1 MAELKGETVEAN
13 TSPEFKKIKDCA
25 LHDYAGLN
33 GAGTTKMLFSTSRL
47 SGEQAFESA
56 DSDSKNGSTLAF
68 ESNSKCHEADMQSSS
83 VGVASARP
91 TSVKSEIST
100 ETHLTHGNGSFE
112 MDTRKMQRS
121 HLIAAE
127 DGLNTMIHDSQQTTE
142 SSCSNSLPVVAP
154 VSFSN
159 HSYQETSKEAYLFR
173 NCGSPMDSSNSRA
186 FDRSPE
192 EPVTASSE
200 SGVSAQI
207 ASKAIRNANAR
218 SSMKILSLDGNH
230 SLSLINK
237 GDRDIS
243 HNWNHEAATPE
254 DVEVLKKSDDVKCIS
269 RNTSCTEEQNP
280 SPAGKIS
287 VCSDNSDNF
296 YCTSRSVKDI
306 RLSGVHDSLPTSHSR
321 EKMMKHEISGEGG
334 VVLGMKGKSLGMGS
348 EVMGIYKDEFWVN
361 ESSGS
366 SMKKRSKKSVKDQDK
381 VIAGFDL
388 NEDINADGPDDC
400 VQPVFASLSSHSV
413 IHVVAKA
420 GIPSGQPMI
429 PLKFEGGL
437 GWKGTAETS
446 AFRPT
451 SLSKNSD
458 GKKCSTNH
466 MPKDPEGFTGI
477 DLNVAFL
484 EDIAANRAPMEHE
497 GLSSPSTVQD
507 SHSEVDRKQAKSPWI
522 DLNCLYD
529 AADESTQPSIPL
541 KSENLPLVDL
551 NLDTSASLAD
561 RSNNA
566 HWLRQGCQF
575 LGNKASDFSNPGT
588 RDFSFP
594 GNVYFADFSTM
605 QRMAKNH
612 TLMASPHILQP
623 MQRVVSHTLPPHG
636 YSPSPNSPFHFGS
649 KDPLPSSVPYTRFY
663 REHGIF
669 PEAFNHGSVHSS
681 YNTPHLAQFLHEQ
694 SSSNVTSFVP
704 KLEVKTEDLLS
715 ASGSKIDGPR
725 QFPFLSSNSPMGEH
739 MRQEAWYAT
748 PLKRK
753 EPEGGYKQVM

>member
-1 MAELKGETVEAN
+1 MAELK
-13 TSPEFKKIKDCA
+13 
-25 LHDYAGLN
+25 
-33 GAGTTKMLFSTSRL
+33 GTTKMLFSSSRL
-47 SGEQAFESA
+47 SEEQALESV
-56 DSDSKNGSTLAF
+56 DSDSKHGSTLAF

-83 VGVASARP
+83 VGVPSTRP
-91 TSVKSEIST
+91 SSVKSEIST
-100 ETHLTHGNGSFE
+100 ETHLTPGNGSFE
-112 MDTRKMQRS
+112 MDMRKTQSS

-127 DGLNTMIHDSQQTTE
+127 DGLNAMMHDSQHTTE

-173 NCGSPMDSSNSRA
+173 NCGSPMNSSNSRA

-218 SSMKILSLDGNH
+218 NSMKILSLDGTN

-237 GDRDIS
+237 RDRENS
-243 HNWNHEAATPE
+243 RTWNHEAATLE
-254 DVEVLKKSDDVKCIS
+254 DVEVLKKTDVKCVS
-269 RNTSCTEEQNP
+269 RNTSCTEEQKP
-280 SPAGKIS
+280 GPAGKFS

-306 RLSGVHDSLPTSHSR
+306 RLHENLPISHSR
-321 EKMMKHEISGEGG
+321 EKMMKHGMPGEGG
-334 VVLGMKGKSLGMGS
+334 VVLAMKGKSLEMGS
-348 EVMGIYKDEFWVN
+348 KVMDKYKDQFWVN
-361 ESSGS
+361 ESAGS
-366 SMKKRSKKSVKDQDK
+366 SIKKRSKKTVKDQDK

-388 NEDINADGPDDC
+388 NEDINADEPDDC
-400 VQPVFASLSSHSV
+400 VQPVFASVSSPSV

-451 SLSKNSD
+451 ALLKNLG
-458 GKKCSTNH
+458 GKTCSMNH
-466 MPKDPEGFTGI
+466 RPKDPEGLTGI
-477 DLNVAFL
+477 DLNVSFVG
-484 EDIAANRAPMEHE
+484 DIAANGTPMEHE
-497 GLSSPSTVQD
+497 GVSSPSNFQD
-507 SHSEVDRKQAKSPWI
+507 SHSEVDRKHAKEPWI

-529 AADESTQPSIPL
+529 AAGDSTQPSIPP

-566 HWLRQGCQF
+566 HWLGQGCQF
-575 LGNKASDFSNPGT
+575 LGNKTSDFSNPGM
-588 RDFSFP
+588 RDFSIP
-594 GNVYFADFSTM
+594 GNVYLADLSTM
-605 QRMAKNH
+605 QHMANNAH

-623 MQRVVSHTLPPHG
+623 MEPMQRVASHTLTPYG
-636 YSPSPNSPFHFGS
+636 YSPNGPFHYGS
-649 KDPLPSSVPYTRFY
+649 KDPLPSSMPYTRFY

-669 PEAFNHGSVHSS
+669 PEAFNPGSVHSS
-681 YNTPHLAQFLHEQ
+681 YNTPHLVQFLHEQ
-694 SSSNVTSFVP
+694 SSSNVTGFVP

-715 ASGSKIDGPR
+715 TSGIKIDGPR
-725 QFPFLSSNSPMGEH
+725 QFPFLSNNSPMGEH
-739 MRQEAWYAT
+739 MHQEAWYAA
-748 PLKRK
+748 PLKMK
-753 EPEGGYKQVM
+753 ESEGRLEGYQLGYKQVL